1 MTRAPALR
9 SPGHS
14 AVEDARERAGGR
26 ARLAGTT
33 ATDIPL
39 TESSGPTLRA
49 GRFFCLPAAHAER
62 MRQFPVGAVTNIG
75 VKTAQ
80 RMPTARY
87 YKEQARAL
95 LTWARATG
103 DKAYADQLRVHAA
116 KEFER
121 AE

>member
-1 MTRAPALR
+1 
-9 SPGHS
+9 
-14 AVEDARERAGGR
+14 
-26 ARLAGTT
+26 
-33 ATDIPL
+33 
-39 TESSGPTLRA
+39 
-49 GRFFCLPAAHAER
+49 

-116 KEFER
+116 KELER
-121 AE
+121 AEQAHAAVPDLNPILIEFNNQQLLTGGGPTRLQEPPKTP